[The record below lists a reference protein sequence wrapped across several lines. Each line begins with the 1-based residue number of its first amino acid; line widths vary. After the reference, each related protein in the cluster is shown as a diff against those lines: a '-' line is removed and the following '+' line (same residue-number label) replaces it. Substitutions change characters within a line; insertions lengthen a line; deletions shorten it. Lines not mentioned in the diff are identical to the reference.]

1 MFIFKFIFVSISDFG
16 NFPVPPAYP
25 LSIVSQTLETFSK
38 NILMFKQNVTR
49 KVISVILIC
58 IIYFQIPKLPDID
71 PLLQRNAVT
80 ASSVMDRPPMSEL
93 AG

>member
-1 MFIFKFIFVSISDFG
+1 MFDQNITEFISAV
-16 NFPVPPAYP
+16 
-25 LSIVSQTLETFSK
+25 
-38 NILMFKQNVTR
+38 
-49 KVISVILIC
+49 LIC

-93 AG
+93 TG

>member
-1 MFIFKFIFVSISDFG
+1 MFE
-16 NFPVPPAYP
+16 
-25 LSIVSQTLETFSK
+25 Q
-38 NILMFKQNVTR
+38 NITR
-49 KVISVILIC
+49 KIISVVIIC